1 MQTQRDHLQAY
12 QFAMGRLAA
21 ALVTGQPGNGG
32 SPYRRGSVGTFF
44 GVVLVVLLCAGFAVW
59 GLIDPV
65 EKDTWRQP
73 GSIIVEEQT
82 GNRYVLL
89 DGTLRPVRNYASAL
103 LLTGLPGTVRTASQG
118 ALKAVPHGSPVGID
132 KAPDS
137 LPAPGN
143 VAFGGWTRCLRPD
156 LPAGEVLDL
165 TPAGTTPV
173 SAGTAAVVADRSG
186 HRFVL
191 WRGVKHAAPAEG
203 TLIALGLDGGRP
215 VTAPDDWLAEVPSGV
230 PLRAPAVPHDGEPAG
245 RIGAEAVRVGQV
257 LRTSGGQGPAYVMLK
272 DGITRVTAT
281 EAALLAARR
290 GAPAPATVDAASLAA
305 APVAPHWPG
314 PTLPDLRGAPLS
326 GPDGTLLCLHQ
337 TTSGVHTTNSLVR
350 ERGAVLTTG
359 RPVLVAPA
367 HGVLVVDQDDLRAR
381 VASPRTYLIDDQGT
395 LFRLSGRAAQDLR
408 LSGPTTAMPG
418 RVLKLLPDG
427 PLLSPDAA
435 TATVKEK

>member
-44 GVVLVVLLCAGFAVW
+44 GVVLVLLLCVGFAVW

-65 EKDTWRQP
+65 EKNTWRQP

-82 GNRYVLL
+82 GNRYLLL

-103 LLTGLPGTVRTASQG
+103 LLTGLPGTVRTASQED
-118 ALKAVPHGSPVGID
+118 LKAVPHGSPVGID

-137 LPAPGN
+137 LPTPGN
-143 VAFGGWTRCLRPD
+143 VASGGWTRCLRPD
-156 LPAGEVLDL
+156 LPTREVLDL
-165 TPAGTTPV
+165 TPSGTTPV

-191 WRGVKHAAPAEG
+191 WRGVKYSAPTEG

-230 PLRAPAVPHDGEPAG
+230 PLRAPAVPHDGDPAG
-245 RIGAEAVRVGQV
+245 RIGDEPVRVGQV
-257 LRTSGGQGPAYVMLK
+257 LRTSDAQQPAYVMLK
-272 DGITRVTAT
+272 DGIARVTAT
-281 EAALLAARR
+281 EAALLASRP

-305 APVAPHWPG
+305 APVAPHRPAA
-314 PTLPDLRGAPLS
+314 TLPDLRGAPLS
-326 GPDGTLLCLHQ
+326 GPAGALCLRQ

-350 ERGAVLTTG
+350 EWGSVVTAR

-367 HGVLVVDQDDLRAR
+367 HGVLVVDQDDLSARAT
-381 VASPRTYLIDDQGT
+381 SPRTYLIDDQGI

-418 RVLKLLPDG
+418 RVLKLLPNG

-435 TATVKEK
+435 MATVKGK

>member
-1 MQTQRDHLQAY
+1 M
-12 QFAMGRLAA
+12 
-21 ALVTGQPGNGG
+21 
-32 SPYRRGSVGTFF
+32 
-44 GVVLVVLLCAGFAVW
+44 W
-59 GLIDPV
+59 GLIDLV
-65 EKDTWRQP
+65 EKDTWRQR
-73 GSIIVEEQT
+73 GSIIVEKET
-82 GNRYVLL
+82 GTRYLLL

-103 LLTGLPGTVRTASQG
+103 LLTGLSGTVRTASRD
-118 ALKAVPHGSPVGID
+118 ALEDVPHGSPIGID

-173 SAGTAAVVADRSG
+173 SAGTAVVVADRAG

-191 WRGVKHAAPAEG
+191 WRGVKYPVPTAS
-203 TLIALGLDGGRP
+203 TLIALGLDGGRL

-230 PLRAPAVPHDGEPAG
+230 TLRAPAVPHEGDPVG
-245 RIGAEAVRVGQV
+245 RIGGVAVRVGQV
-257 LRTSGGQGPAYVMLK
+257 LRTSGQGPAYVMLK

-281 EAALLAARR
+281 EAALLVARP
-290 GAPAPATVDAASLAA
+290 GAPAPATFDAASLAA
-305 APVAPHWPG
+305 APVARHRPAA
-314 PTLPDLRGAPLS
+314 TLPDLRGAPLP
-326 GPDGTLLCLHQ
+326 GADGALLCLRQ
-337 TTSGVHTTNSLVR
+337 TTAAVHTTNSLVR
-350 ERGAVLTTG
+350 ERGGVLTTE
-359 RPVLVAPA
+359 RPALVAPA

-381 VASPRTYLIDDQGT
+381 VTSPRTYLIDDQGT
-395 LFRLSGRAAQDLR
+395 LFPLSGRAAQDLR
-408 LSGPTTAMPG
+408 LSGPTTAMPE